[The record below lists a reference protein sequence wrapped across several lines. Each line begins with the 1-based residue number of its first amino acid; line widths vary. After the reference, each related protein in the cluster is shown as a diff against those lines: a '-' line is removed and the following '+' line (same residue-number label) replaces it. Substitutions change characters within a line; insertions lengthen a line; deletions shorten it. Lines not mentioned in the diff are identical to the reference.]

1 MIREAFTNANPLA
14 VLAMLGFVALFGLII
29 WYVVSDR
36 RKAHLNRMEN
46 LPLEDDHHG

>member
-1 MIREAFTNANPLA
+1 MIREVFTSANPLA
-14 VLAMLGFVALFGLII
+14 VLAMLGFISLFGLII

-36 RKAHLNRMEN
+36 RKAHLRKMEH